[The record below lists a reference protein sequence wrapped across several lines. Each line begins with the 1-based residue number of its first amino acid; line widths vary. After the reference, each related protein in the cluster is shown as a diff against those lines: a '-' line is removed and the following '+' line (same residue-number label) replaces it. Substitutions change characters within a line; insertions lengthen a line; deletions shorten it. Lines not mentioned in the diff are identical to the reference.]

1 MMWLENS
8 CFLSEPCALHSLQN
22 RKLGPTN
29 LIQQMAKKQLFTS
42 VGHCTNVMHGYKERD
57 AVFSLFNLHQT
68 PLALLLLL
76 PLCNYGSVTTC
87 AFPKYR
93 CCDEG
98 QWAAADRLLNA
109 LTKLSFVTMLFYL
122 PTVAKI
128 THSASLRV
136 LRGSMAQTK
145 VLWILSSALCHGICV
160 TAQITWLFHGQIP
173 WWTTPALVHSCEIC
187 S

>member
-1 MMWLENS
+1 MWLGNS
-8 CFLSEPCALHSLQN
+8 CFLSEPYALHSLQN
-22 RKLGPTN
+22 RKRGPTN

-42 VGHCTNVMHGYKERD
+42 VGHRTNVMHCYKERD

-76 PLCNYGSVTTC
+76 PLCSSGSVTTC
-87 AFPKYR
+87 AFPKHR

-109 LTKLSFVTMLFYL
+109 VTKPSFVTMLFYL

-128 THSASLRV
+128 TLPALLRA
-136 LRGSMAQTK
+136 LRGSVAQTK
-145 VLWILSSALCHGICV
+145 VLWILSSALCQGICV
-160 TAQITWLFHGQIP
+160 TVQITWLFHGQIP
-173 WWTTPALVHSCEIC
+173 CWTTPALVHSCEIC